1 MSYIEAIIL
10 GIIQGLT
17 EFLPVSSS
25 GHIVLGEAILNTQ
38 SHDNLAF
45 TVVVHFAT
53 VISTIVVF
61 RKDIFQI
68 IRELLDFK
76 WNKST
81 QFVLYILISMI
92 PVMIAGLL
100 FKDEVEALFEGK
112 VMLVG
117 FMLILT
123 GLILL
128 STLLAGKKQ
137 KDLNT
142 GNAFVIG
149 IAQAIAVIPGIS
161 RSGSTISTA
170 LLFGIDREKAARF
183 SFLMV
188 IPPIIGIMLLD
199 TLDMFEQQAAGE
211 LSIQPLVLTV
221 GFIAAFLTG
230 LIACKWMIR
239 IMKMG
244 KIQYFAYY
252 CFLVGIIAI
261 LWSWIY

>member
-25 GHIVLGEAILNTQ
+25 GHIVLGEAILNTK
-38 SHDNLAF
+38 SNDNLAF
-45 TVVVHFAT
+45 TIVVHFAT

-61 RKDIFQI
+61 RKDILLI
-68 IRELLDFK
+68 IRDLFSFK
-76 WNKST
+76 WNPST
-81 QFVLYILISMI
+81 RFVLFIVISMI

-100 FKDEVEALFEGK
+100 FKDEVEAMFEGRI
-112 VMLVG
+112 MLVG
-117 FMLILT
+117 FMLVLT

-128 STLLAGKKQ
+128 STLLASKKT
-137 KDLNT
+137 KELNA
-142 GNAFVIG
+142 GSAFVIG

-170 LLFGIDREKAARF
+170 LLFGIDREQAARF

-199 TLDMFEQQAAGE
+199 ALDMVKQQQTGD
-211 LSIQPLVLTV
+211 LSIQPIILLI

-239 IMKMG
+239 IVKTG

-261 LWSWIY
+261 IWSWI